1 MDLSLLNLPSSNHL
15 ISSLNKNISVED
27 KFHILDTLLSQL
39 VYTNINEAVKHLNK
53 LRKIHHF
60 DLDSKVI
67 FKYFAYKALI
77 ENQKYQYKKAYDSFN
92 KAIKLSDKLL
102 DFYFKAELFIDYA
115 GTCIN
120 LNKMDEAEGLIEKAK
135 KLLKKNPSSILNA
148 RIISREA
155 FIQLYYANYPRA
167 IDAFLK
173 AEKIIKN
180 LSNTEITHK
189 DLFFLQI
196 IQAGLGNLY
205 EIIGDANKSIASY
218 QNAIDLAEVSGI
230 KTRLSWLCL
239 FVGKGYLALSKV
251 EEATH
256 FFEKVLHI
264 KDDDNGL
271 SRASAYANLGYLQ
284 FLKADFTDALSLL
297 NIAEELFL
305 TLGEKDSENLVSIE
319 IWRGQIAW
327 KNQDLKMAEFYL
339 LHAYR
344 MASKSSNIKRLS
356 FICKE
361 LASYYAASAAFNL
374 AYTYEKLHADFTEK
388 YVAELNQH
396 KIWELEAKYNFERRK
411 QEAELLVLQ
420 ANRLQLKALR
430 AQMNPHFLYN
440 ALNSIQNYIT
450 SNDMTHAAKYLAK
463 FARLMRQSLEYSDV
477 EVISLEKEIEFL
489 DNYLFIN
496 EKLRFSEKMSYKIKV
511 DDDIEEDL
519 TGVPAMIVQ
528 PYLENAIEHGLRS
541 KKEGFL
547 EVNFHSFDEQSI
559 LCIIEDNGIGREK
572 AMALQ
577 KENYK
582 YQYHKSKGT
591 LITEQ
596 RLRLL
601 HKSLGAQ
608 PAVKIIDLK
617 DELTGLATGTRVE
630 VLIPIMDLDR

>member
-1 MDLSLLNLPSSNHL
+1 MDLLLLNLPSSNQL
-15 ISSLNKNISVED
+15 ISSLNKGKKAEE
-27 KFHILDTLLSQL
+27 KFRLLDELLSQL
-39 VYTNINEAVKHLNK
+39 VYTNVVEAIKYLEK
-53 LRKIHHF
+53 LRKINSF
-60 DLDSKVI
+60 DLESKVI
-67 FKYFAYKALI
+67 FKYYWYKALI
-77 ENQKYQYKKAYDSFN
+77 ENQKYQYRKAYDNFN
-92 KAIKLSDKLL
+92 KAIKLSEDWL
-102 DFYFKAELFIDYA
+102 DLHFKAELFIDHA

-135 KLLKKNPSSILNA
+135 KWLKKNPSAILNA

-155 FIQLYYANYPRA
+155 FIQLHYANYPRA

-180 LSNTEITHK
+180 LSNAEITHK

-205 EIIGDANKSIASY
+205 EIIGDADKSISAY
-218 QNAIDLAEVSGI
+218 QNAIDLAEVSDI

-239 FVGKGYLALSKV
+239 FVGKGYLILSKV
-251 EEATH
+251 EKATL

-264 KDDDNGL
+264 EDDENAL

-284 FLKADFTDALSLL
+284 FLKNNLSEALTLL
-297 NIAEELFL
+297 NRAEELFIEI
-305 TLGEKDSENLVSIE
+305 GERDSENLVSIE

-327 KNQDLKMAEFYL
+327 KNKDLKGAEFYL

-344 MASKSSNIKRLS
+344 MASKSSNVKRLS

-361 LASYYAASAAFNL
+361 LASYYAASSAFKL
-374 AYTYEKLHADFTEK
+374 AYTYEKLHADFTAK
-388 YVAELNQH
+388 YVEELNQH
-396 KIWELEAKYNFERRK
+396 KIWELEAKYDFERRK
-411 QEAELLVLQ
+411 QEAELLMLK

-489 DNYLFIN
+489 ENYLFIN
-496 EKLRFSEKMSYKIKV
+496 EKLRFSEKMTYKIKV

-519 TGVPAMIVQ
+519 IGVPAMIVQ

-547 EVNFHSFDEQSI
+547 EVNFHLFNEQCI

-577 KENYK
+577 KENFK
-582 YQYHKSKGT
+582 YQHHKSKGT

-601 HKSLGAQ
+601 HKSLGTQ
-608 PAVKIIDLK
+608 PAVKIVDLK
-617 DELTGLATGTRVE
+617 DEETGMALGTRVE
-630 VLIPIMDLDR
+630 VLIPMMDLDR